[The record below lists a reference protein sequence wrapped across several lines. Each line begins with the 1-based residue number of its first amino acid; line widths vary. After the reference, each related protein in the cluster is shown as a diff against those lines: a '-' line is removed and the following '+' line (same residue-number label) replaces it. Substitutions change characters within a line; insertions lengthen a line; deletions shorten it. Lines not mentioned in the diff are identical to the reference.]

1 MQVTETN
8 AEGLK
13 HDFKVVVPADKIE
26 TERDSRLK
34 ELSKQIRLPGFRPGK
49 VPMSLMQKRY
59 GANVMGEVLEK
70 TVQETSQSVLTERDL
85 KPAMQPK
92 IEVISFDEGKDLEYS
107 LSVEVLPEIDGVDLK
122 AVKLEK
128 LKAKIDDSEVDEA
141 LGRIADSRKSLEAS
155 ESKRKAKKG
164 DTLEIDF
171 VGRVGGEEFPGGKGE
186 GYDLELGSGTFI
198 PGFEDQLVGAKPGE
212 THTVTV
218 TFPEDYQAADLAGKE
233 AEFEVAVK
241 AHKDA
246 KTPEIDEEF
255 AKSIGFDDL
264 DALKDAVREQIGK
277 EYDNVTRG
285 RMKRSL
291 LDQLAEMAAFQV
303 PQGMVDAEFD
313 AIWKQ
318 IEQAKEND
326 SLDEEDKGKSDDELK
341 DEYTALA
348 ERRVRLGLLLA
359 DIGQKNEIQVGQ
371 EDLNRAIMQEATRFP
386 GQEQAVFQY
395 FQSNPQALDQLRAP
409 LYEDKVVDFI
419 FEMADVTEK
428 EVSPEELTAEDDEG
442 EAKAEEKPKKKAPA
456 KKRAAAKT
464 NKADDGEAEEKAG
477 E

>member
-1 MQVTETN
+1 MQVTDTN

-13 HDFKVVVPADKIE
+13 YEFKIVVPADKIE
-26 TERDSRLK
+26 SERESRLK

-49 VPMSLMQKRY
+49 VPMSLMKQRY

-70 TVQETSQSVLTERDL
+70 TVQETSQSLLTERNL

-92 IEVISFDEGKDLEYS
+92 IEVISFDDGKDLEYS
-107 LSVEVLPEIDGVDLK
+107 LSVEVLPEIEALDLK
-122 AVKLEK
+122 VVKLEK
-128 LKAKIDDSEVDEA
+128 LTAKIEDSEVDEA
-141 LGRIADSRKSLEAS
+141 LGRIAESRKSLEAS

-171 VGRVGGEEFPGGKGE
+171 TGRVGGEEFAGGKGE

-218 TFPEDYQAADLAGKE
+218 TFPEDYHAADLAGKD
-233 AEFEVAVK
+233 AEFEVVVK

-246 KTPEIDEEF
+246 KVPEIDDEF
-255 AKSIGFDDL
+255 AKSIGFEDL
-264 DALKDAVREQIGK
+264 NGLKDAVREQIGK
-277 EYDNVTRG
+277 EYGNLTRG

-291 LDQLAEMAAFQV
+291 LDQLAELAAFDV

-313 AIWKQ
+313 AIWRQ

-341 DEYTALA
+341 EEYKALA
-348 ERRVRLGLLLA
+348 DRRVRLGLLLA

-371 EDLNRAIMQEATRFP
+371 DDLNRAIMQEASRFP

-428 EVSPEELTAEDDEG
+428 EVSPEDLTAEADDEG
-442 EAKAEEKPKKKAPA
+442 DDEPKKKAPA
-456 KKRAAAKT
+456 KKKAADKK
-464 NKADDGEAEEKAG
+464 KADEAEEAA
-477 E
+477 ED